1 MIIELNY
8 SYAARAYSRK
18 SGYACDFSEKGQKDD
33 KKRVKYL
40 KIWTKMYKIWK
51 CFEKGQVI
59 ACDYCTL
66 QNARKALA
74 AML

>member
-33 KKRVKYL
+33 KKKGKIFENLNKNVQDL
-40 KIWTKMYKIWK
+40 KM
-51 CFEKGQVI
+51 F
-59 ACDYCTL
+59 
-66 QNARKALA
+66 
-74 AML
+74 